1 VTYLWHRELIGGNWF
16 VVSPDCETHIRVF
29 HRDEPY
35 RIERSLCRILNS
47 TSMHKFTDSHEEM
60 DARGATITI
69 ECISIVRVPR
79 TRPLDAAFLCPDG
92 VSVPIWWSGRT

>member
-1 VTYLWHRELIGGNWF
+1 MSYLWQRENIGGNWF
-16 VVSPDCETHIRVF
+16 VVSPDGMTHIQVF

-60 DARGATITI
+60 DLRG
-69 ECISIVRVPR
+69 VPR
-79 TRPLDAAFLCPDG
+79 
-92 VSVPIWWSGRT
+92 